1 MHTNRFKT
9 EVTSGTVNVAPETD
23 DIVALRLEGE
33 FDIANSPRL
42 NEEIDQALTDGKHL
56 IVDLSEAT
64 FIDSSVINAL
74 FRARNNAA
82 TRRRI
87 AVLQLGTAA
96 IVERALQI
104 SNIERA
110 LPRTHTRAE
119 AIQTIQQYAAEPAQD
134 SPRSVLA
141 RRASEPG

>member
-1 MHTNRFKT
+1 MQTTSFET
-9 EVTSGTVNVAPETD
+9 EEAPGTVTVVPETD
-23 DIVALRLEGE
+23 DIVALCLEGE
-33 FDIANSPRL
+33 FDMANSPRL
-42 NEEIDQALTDGKHL
+42 NEEIDRAITDGKHL
-56 IVDLSEAT
+56 ILDLSQAT

-74 FRARNNAA
+74 FRARKNAA

-96 IVERALQI
+96 IVELALEL

-119 AIQTIQQYAAEPAQD
+119 ALEAIHRYAGNAAHD

-141 RRASEPG
+141 PDK